1 MSGNNSVVECN
12 LAKVDVASSNLV
24 SRSIKFSRFGRCSS
38 LFFVIFVILN
48 IEAASMKTYYTPM
61 DEIDRKWFVVDADG
75 KVLGRI
81 ATEIARRLRG
91 KHKPTFCNFQDN
103 GDFIVVVNAE
113 RVHLTGKKW
122 DDKTY
127 YRHSGYMGG
136 IKSRT
141 AREVLEKR
149 PEDLI
154 IMAVNGMLP
163 KNKLGRAQL
172 KKLKVYAGAEH
183 PHEAQQPEKLDI

>member
-1 MSGNNSVVECN
+1 
-12 LAKVDVASSNLV
+12 
-24 SRSIKFSRFGRCSS
+24 
-38 LFFVIFVILN
+38 
-48 IEAASMKTYYTPM
+48 MKTYYTPV
-61 DEIDRKWFVVDADG
+61 DEIDRKWCVVNADG

-103 GDFIVVVNAE
+103 GDFVIVVNAD

-122 DDKTY
+122 DDKVY
-127 YRHSGYMGG
+127 YRHTGYMGG
-136 IKSRT
+136 IKDRT
-141 AREVLEKR
+141 AKEVREKS

-154 IMAVNGMLP
+154 VMAVKGMLP

-183 PHEAQQPEKLDI
+183 PHAAQQPELLDI

>member
-1 MSGNNSVVECN
+1 
-12 LAKVDVASSNLV
+12 
-24 SRSIKFSRFGRCSS
+24 
-38 LFFVIFVILN
+38 
-48 IEAASMKTYYTPM
+48 MKTYYTPV
-61 DEIDRKWFVVDADG
+61 DEIDRKWCVVDADG

-103 GDFIVVVNAE
+103 GDFVVVVNAD
-113 RVHLTGKKW
+113 RVHLTGTKW
-122 DDKTY
+122 DDKVY
-127 YRHSGYMGG
+127 YRHTGYMGG
-136 IKSRT
+136 IKDRT
-141 AREVLEKR
+141 AKEVREQS

-154 IMAVNGMLP
+154 VMAVKGMLP

-183 PHEAQQPEKLDI
+183 PHAAQQPELLDI